1 MPPARIERAT
11 CRLGGDRSIHRATRA
26 RPPPIPSARASRPDS
41 PQDSG
46 DPTRRGDSRTRSGR
60 VNGGFVSQLRERNRH
75 PRGRLSGGRV
85 AREGNAMHEWVE
97 KQVRAVVAERLGVG
111 PEELTP
117 ETSLVDDLASA
128 LLSRRDREP
137 AAEQPPHVVARVWMP
152 RETERRIERDV
163 WLTPYCAET
172 IAEDALGAGPG
183 ARLELLVPP
192 DASDDDV
199 ARVRSRF
206 TRLPPR
212 GVEVTVRREP
222 EAVPHPTAA
231 A

>member
-1 MPPARIERAT
+1 
-11 CRLGGDRSIHRATRA
+11 
-26 RPPPIPSARASRPDS
+26 
-41 PQDSG
+41 
-46 DPTRRGDSRTRSGR
+46 
-60 VNGGFVSQLRERNRH
+60 LRERNRH

-117 ETSLVDDLASA
+117 ETSLVDDLAADSLDILEIALGAEEALGIVIPDAVLDRLRTYGDLVAVASA